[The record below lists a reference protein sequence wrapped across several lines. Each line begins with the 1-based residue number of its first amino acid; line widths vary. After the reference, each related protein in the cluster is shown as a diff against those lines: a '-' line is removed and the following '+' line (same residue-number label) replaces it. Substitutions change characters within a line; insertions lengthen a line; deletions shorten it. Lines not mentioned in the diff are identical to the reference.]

1 MFHAELA
8 VEIAIVG
15 VKPPLSC
22 SGPSCGSAVATTPRQ
37 LSLFSIRLPAPLP
50 VIEKPAKAHSSEPLL
65 EMIVLLSV
73 KNVDASGSVWIKT
86 TPPPDP
92 ELSLPL
98 IVALSTDK
106 WPLREK
112 TAPPASALPGIG
124 R

>member
-1 MFHAELA
+1 M
-8 VEIAIVG
+8 VG

-22 SGPSCGSAVATTPRQ
+22 RGPSCGSAVATTPRQ
-37 LSLFSIRLPAPLP
+37 LSLFWIRLPAPLA

-65 EMIVLLSV
+65 EMIVLSSA
-73 KNVDASGSVWIKT
+73 KNVDASGVVWIRT

-98 IVALSTDK
+98 IVALSTDRC
-106 WPLREK
+106 PFREK
-112 TAPPASALPGIG
+112 IAPPASAPLSADPPPELP